1 MKSKLDDKNLE
12 YKPPTSTKRIETR
25 RLVWRAESKIENNN
39 LDYKKKALATS
50 MENGIDK
57 TPKVSVIV
65 GLSDLILACCK
76 VGNGC
81 CMSVI
86 AQITYSSTDSILSE
100 KLPI

>member
-25 RLVWRAESKIENNN
+25 KLVWRAESKIENNN

-57 TPKVSVIV
+57 TPKVSVGVGV
-65 GLSDLILACCK
+65 GLSDLILVCCN

-86 AQITYSSTDSILSE
+86 AQITYSTT
-100 KLPI
+100 PVH